1 MKQKII
7 TFMIGIMLM
16 SIFVILPV
24 LAEFLVEFLSNIIT
38 MDFIVK
44 IAYIFLVC
52 NIIFVF
58 KIEKRLQNS

>member
-1 MKQKII
+1 MKQKTI
-7 TFMIGIMLM
+7 TFMIGIIFM
-16 SIFVILPV
+16 SMFVVLPV
-24 LAEFLVEFLSNIIT
+24 GAGFLVEFLSNIIT

-52 NIIFVF
+52 NIILVF

>member
-7 TFMIGIMLM
+7 TFMIGIIFM
-16 SIFVILPV
+16 SMFVVLPV
-24 LAEFLVEFLSNIIT
+24 GAEFLVEFLSNIIT

-44 IAYIFLVC
+44 IAYIFIVC

>member
-1 MKQKII
+1 MKQKIA
-7 TFMIGIMLM
+7 TFMVGIMLM

-24 LAEFLVEFLSNIIT
+24 LAGLLVEFLSNIIT

>member
-7 TFMIGIMLM
+7 TFMIGIIFM
-16 SIFVILPV
+16 SMFVVLPV
-24 LAEFLVEFLSNIIT
+24 GAEFLVEFLSNIIT

-58 KIEKRLQNS
+58 KIEKR

>member
-1 MKQKII
+1 MKQKIA
-7 TFMIGIMLM
+7 TIMLGIIFM
-16 SIFVILPV
+16 SMFVVLPV
-24 LAEFLVEFLSNIIT
+24 GAEFLVEFLSNIIT

>member
-7 TFMIGIMLM
+7 TFMIGIIFM
-16 SIFVILPV
+16 SMFVVLPV
-24 LAEFLVEFLSNIIT
+24 GTGFLVEFLSNIIT